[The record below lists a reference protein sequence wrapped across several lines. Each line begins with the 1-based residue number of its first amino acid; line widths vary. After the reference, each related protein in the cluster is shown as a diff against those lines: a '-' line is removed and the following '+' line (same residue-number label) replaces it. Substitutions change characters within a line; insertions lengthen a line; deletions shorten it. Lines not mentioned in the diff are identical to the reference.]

1 GHGVVTQPCASID
14 EVFRAVEAGRADV
27 GMVPVENSTEGAV
40 NRTLDLLL
48 TSPVR
53 ILGESSLL
61 IRHCLMTQSGTME
74 GVTRIMAHPQSLAQ
88 CQGWLNANC
97 PGLAREAVSSNAESA
112 RLASLDPTIAGIAGE
127 PTAHTWGLR
136 TVATNIQDEP
146 HNRTRF
152 FAIGHEAS
160 LPPGK
165 DQTRLILAVPNR
177 AGAVVQMLAPLAE
190 HGVSMTRFESRPART
205 GQWEYYF
212 YVDIEGHHSDPTVAK
227 ALAELQAQTAFFKL
241 LGSYPAH

>member
-1 GHGVVTQPCASID
+1 MDDAVQKQLAPLREGIDAIDAQILDLVNQRARIAIEVGEIKHAAGDTGAPVLRPEREAQILRALEARNAGPLPTDAVHAIWTEIISACRGLEKRLTVAYLGPQGTYSEQAALAHFGHGVITLACASID
-14 EVFRAVEAGRADV
+14 EVFRSVEAGRADM

-53 ILGESSLL
+53 ILGENSLL

-112 RLASLDPTIAGIAGE
+112 RLASLDP
-127 PTAHTWGLR
+127 
-136 TVATNIQDEP
+136 
-146 HNRTRF
+146 
-152 FAIGHEAS
+152 
-160 LPPGK
+160 
-165 DQTRLILAVPNR
+165 
-177 AGAVVQMLAPLAE
+177 
-190 HGVSMTRFESRPART
+190 
-205 GQWEYYF
+205 
-212 YVDIEGHHSDPTVAK
+212 
-227 ALAELQAQTAFFKL
+227 
-241 LGSYPAH
+241 